1 MGWQPSRRRRRLP
14 PTQPCALGTC
24 PTPQSPSRSL
34 LCIFLRNLH
43 RMPCACAAVAC
54 HFPPS
59 SLSPLFHLSPAALS
73 IFSPSHIRVIKS
85 LSSVAA
91 LAAVKIPKR
100 QRPKGVAPPRPL
112 RPLLSPA
119 ALLPFCENIFPS
131 IFLLAQQFPSA
142 R

>member
-1 MGWQPSRRRRRLP
+1 MGWQPSRRRRRGRRLP

-54 HFPPS
+54 HLPRSYLPPPHTS
-59 SLSPLFHLSPAALS
+59 LFHLSPAGLS

-91 LAAVKIPKR
+91 LAAVKIPKKAAP
-100 QRPKGVAPPRPL
+100 QGSCPAPPSSRP
-112 RPLLSPA
+112 PFLSPSA
-119 ALLPFCENIFPS
+119 KIFS
-131 IFLLAQQFPSA
+131 LAFFY
-142 R
+142 